1 MNLKISPKGIIAA
14 TNGFVKAHGHEILAG
29 IGISSFVTSI
39 VLAVKVTPT
48 VQKDI
53 CKAEEEKGE
62 SLTKIE
68 LIKVAGKH
76 YIPAIIAATSGAV
89 CVIGATVL
97 ENKKVAAVA
106 TICQLTEDNLRDF
119 KAHVAETIGEK
130 KTQSIIE
137 ETAAK
142 KVEGKDFSDDDM
154 VSTKYGE
161 SIFYDPWSARF
172 FGCTK
177 DRVEKAVNAIN
188 LRLTGC
194 DFVALNEFYDEIGIP
209 NTQFGNYCG
218 WTTGFGEILH
228 MSYGYGPVPDGRS
241 CSVLDYTVYME
252 DSIRKLTGARDVIL

>member
-14 TNGFVKAHGHEILAG
+14 TNGFVKAHGHEILAA
-29 IGISSFVTSI
+29 IGISSFVSSI

-48 VQKDI
+48 VQRDI

-62 SLTKIE
+62 TLTKMEIV
-68 LIKVAGKH
+68 KVAGKH

-106 TICQLTEDNLRDF
+106 TLCQLTEDNLRDL
-119 KAHVAETIGEK
+119 KTHVAESFGEK
-130 KTQSIIE
+130 KAQTLIE

-142 KVEGKDFSDDDM
+142 KIEGKE
-154 VSTKYGE
+154 VSNEELVTTKYGE
-161 SIFYDPWSARF
+161 SVFYDPWCGKF
-172 FGCTK
+172 FGCTR
-177 DRVEKAVNAIN
+177 DRVEKAVNAVN

-194 DFVALNEFYDEIGIP
+194 DFVSLNEFYDELDIP
-209 NTQFGNYCG
+209 NTNFGNYCG
-218 WTTGFGEILH
+218 WTSRFGEILH

-252 DSIRKLTGARDVIL
+252 DAIRKMTGVSEVII